1 MMEEQTKGIAAA
13 FCPAVLDKADSGGVI
28 SLVRLESGDP
38 MSRTTMRNILKFLG
52 DHSHL
57 NSSLV

>member
-1 MMEEQTKGIAAA
+1 
-13 FCPAVLDKADSGGVI
+13 VLDKADSGGVI

-38 MSRTTMRNILKFLG
+38 MSRTTTRNILKFLG